1 MRIELEKLNELY
13 KNTKNDLEDAVERLH
28 LTNRM
33 RHELEVRLTSE

>member
-1 MRIELEKLNELY
+1 MRIELEKLNEMY
-13 KNTKNDLEDAVERLH
+13 INSKNDLEDAVERLH